1 MTMPK
6 GFKPKV
12 NRKEKREEDTK
23 GLAGKKDNSIDSNDI
38 KVATATTDDLT
49 IKHENKL
56 VTENISLKEDVTP
69 GDLSID
75 EDAAIITTASDTT
88 SEVEVQP
95 ENQSKVPSQEKE
107 KVISSSPSSS
117 PAETAGQFVASSL
130 SIEDNHPEYKQKEEE
145 PEQIMVSD
153 TGLYQTKNNIR
164 KATDEARKDIPRYT
178 QAVNEYQEQTIQ
190 AAREI
195 ADNFLESQK
204 EVINSFQSAWI
215 PQIEAANRIFA
226 TSWVS
231 PRHLADNYVRVEST
245 LADSTIAATKLTNN
259 IMLANIEAFKTSMQQ
274 AKDNVKELS
283 RIGVNI
289 ARTFEQTSRYRSKTA
304 GHDIH
309 SSATIDEVREE

>member
-12 NRKEKREEDTK
+12 NRKEKREVDTK
-23 GLAGKKDNSIDSNDI
+23 GLTGKKDNSIDSNDI
-38 KVATATTDDLT
+38 KVATATTDDLPN
-49 IKHENKL
+49 KHENKL
-56 VTENISLKEDVTP
+56 VTENISVKGDVTP
-69 GDLSID
+69 GDLGID

-95 ENQSKVPSQEKE
+95 ENQSNVPSQEKE
-107 KVISSSPSSS
+107 IVISSSPSSS
-117 PAETAGQFVASSL
+117 LAETAGQFVTSSL
-130 SIEDNHPEYKQKEEE
+130 SIEDNHPEYKQKEKE
-145 PEQIMVSD
+145 PKQIMVSD
-153 TGLYQTKNNIR
+153 TRLYQTKSNIR

-204 EVINSFQSAWI
+204 EIINSFQSAWI
-215 PQIEAANRIFA
+215 PKIEAANRVFNA
-226 TSWVS
+226 SWAS
-231 PRHLADNYVRVEST
+231 THLADNYVRIAST
-245 LADSTIAATKLTNN
+245 LADSTLAATKLTNN
-259 IMLANIEAFKTSMQQ
+259 MMLANIEAFKTSIQQ
-274 AKDNVKELS
+274 AKANVKELS

-304 GHDIH
+304 GNDIH

>member
-12 NRKEKREEDTK
+12 NRKEKREVDTK
-23 GLAGKKDNSIDSNDI
+23 DLTGKKDNSIDSNDI

-56 VTENISLKEDVTP
+56 VTENISLKGDVTP
-69 GDLSID
+69 GDLGID
-75 EDAAIITTASDTT
+75 EDTAITTASDTT
-88 SEVEVQP
+88 SEGEVQP
-95 ENQSKVPSQEKE
+95 ENQFNVPSQEKE
-107 KVISSSPSSS
+107 RVLSSSPSSS
-117 PAETAGQFVASSL
+117 LAETAGKFVTSSL
-130 SIEDNHPEYKQKEEE
+130 SIEDNHPEYKQKEKE

-153 TGLYQTKNNIR
+153 TRLYQAKSNIR

-204 EVINSFQSAWI
+204 EIINSFQSAWI
-215 PQIEAANRIFA
+215 PKIEAANRVFNA
-226 TSWVS
+226 SWVS
-231 PRHLADNYVRVEST
+231 PRHLADNYVRIAST
-245 LADSTIAATKLTNN
+245 LADSTLAATKLTNN
-259 IMLANIEAFKTSMQQ
+259 MMLANIEAFKTSIQQ
-274 AKDNVKELS
+274 AKANVKELS

-304 GHDIH
+304 GNDFH